1 MCLSFY
7 LYYLPQLFIV
17 IIRACMNTSTES
29 SSSSKPKQNVPN
41 VSMAVIFHSNYG
53 HTKRVAEA
61 IVQGARQQL
70 PEAQARA
77 IDVHEVD
84 WEFLD
89 QADLLVFGSAVYM
102 GSVTAGFKTFMDET
116 SKRWYH
122 RKWEGKWAAAFANSG
137 GLSGDKLAVLQQ
149 ISLYAMQHGMNWI
162 GLPLMPTGHEAT
174 DLNRLAS
181 YLGLMT
187 QSLDAPPE
195 ETPGKGDIDTAV
207 WFGNHLA
214 KTIIKHQPA
223 DSRP

>member
-1 MCLSFY
+1 MTTSISSASTVTHQANNLS
-7 LYYLPQLFIV
+7 I
-17 IIRACMNTSTES
+17 
-29 SSSSKPKQNVPN
+29 
-41 VSMAVIFHSNYG
+41 AVIYHSNYG

-61 IVQGARQQL
+61 IVTGARQQL
-70 PEAQARA
+70 PESQAKA
-77 IDVHEVD
+77 VDVHEVD

-102 GSVTAGFKTFMDET
+102 GSVTAEFKTFMDET

-162 GLPLMPTGHEAT
+162 GLPLMPTGHKT
-174 DLNRLAS
+174 HDLNRLS
-181 YLGLMT
+181 SFLGLMT
-187 QSLDAPPE
+187 QSLDGPPE
-195 ETPGKGDIDTAV
+195 ETPGSGDIDTAI
-207 WFGNHLA
+207 WFGDHLA

-223 DSRP
+223 NTQS

>member
-1 MCLSFY
+1 
-7 LYYLPQLFIV
+7 
-17 IIRACMNTSTES
+17 MNTSTES

-223 DSRP
+223 DRK